1 MKLHLLVCFLSQCGA
16 IQAFVSVSRTFYAKN
31 SFELQAKQK
40 FKINTNISGNVSSD
54 GLLADKKKEQE
65 KQIEARSAVKSNLG
79 VSSKKK
85 MSSNSG
91 SAGDGTKKLS
101 MKAQKLAEQ
110 RNGSLDSTLQAGL
123 SRPEDQDVQVQVAKR
138 GSKQVTLVRGLTD
151 AMDNR
156 KTLLKEMKSKLGG
169 GGAMIEG
176 VVSSCTILLSL
187 NNSLSHLMHSP
198 LTYM

>member
-1 MKLHLLVCFLSQCGA
+1 MLSLCGA
-16 IQAFVSVSRTFYAKN
+16 IQAFVGVSRTLYAKN
-31 SFELQAKQK
+31 SFEVQAKQK

-79 VSSKKK
+79 VSRKKK

-91 SAGDGTKKLS
+91 SAGDSKKKLS

-176 VVSSCTILLSL
+176 VVSSCRILFSCKQFFY
-187 NNSLSHLMHSP
+187 
-198 LTYM
+198 LT